1 MRKEIFRM
9 EDAAAKDLLARA
21 GVVHVATSAADGAP
35 ILRAFNAVVV
45 DGAIAFHAAPA
56 GEKMAAMGR
65 AAVVSA
71 EEVVAS
77 IPSYFLD
84 PERACPAT
92 TLYRSAQAHG
102 VIEEVTDPEAKA
114 RALAALLAKYQPEGG
129 HAPISAEHPLYRKA
143 ILGLCVARV
152 ALDRVDGKAKLAQNR
167 TPAERARL
175 CEKLWERGAP
185 GDAAAIE
192 LILAANPDM
201 PAPAFL
207 RWPAGAR
214 GGEAEARGGA
224 RLVCALD
231 AKDAETAAAL
241 LDGAY
246 WNGGFSRADLAAA
259 HLGSQAWVGARDAN
273 GALAASARAI
283 TDGAKHAWIYDV
295 IVAPEHRGRGLGL
308 AVVRLLM
315 EHPAVR
321 GARKLHL
328 GTRDAHGLYR
338 KLGFVDE
345 GEMPPRGYESS
356 LMHLDRGVPAARSAS
371 GDRPRAA

>member
-9 EDAAAKDLLARA
+9 DGAAARDLLAGA
-21 GVVHVATSAADGAP
+21 GVVHLATTGADGSP

-56 GEKMAAMGR
+56 GEKMEAMGR

-102 VIEEVTDPEAKA
+102 VIEEVTDMEAKA
-114 RALAALLAKYQPEGG
+114 RVLAALLAKYQPEGG

-143 ILGLCVARV
+143 IAGLLVARV

-167 TPAERARL
+167 TAAERVRL

-185 GDAAAIE
+185 GDARAIE
-192 LILAANPDM
+192 LILGANVDM

-207 RWPAGAR
+207 RWPAGA
-214 GGEAEARGGA
+214 GETETGPGA
-224 RLVCALD
+224 RMVCAPG
-231 AKDAETAAAL
+231 ARDAERAAAL
-241 LDGAY
+241 LEGAY
-246 WNGGFSRADLAAA
+246 WNGGFSRAELAAA
-259 HLGSQAWVGARDAN
+259 HLGSQAWVGARDA
-273 GALAASARAI
+273 GGTLVASARAI
-283 TDGAKHAWIYDV
+283 TDGSKHAWIYDV
-295 IVAPEHRGRGLGL
+295 IVAPEHRGRG
-308 AVVRLLM
+308 
-315 EHPAVR
+315 
-321 GARKLHL
+321 
-328 GTRDAHGLYR
+328 
-338 KLGFVDE
+338 
-345 GEMPPRGYESS
+345 
-356 LMHLDRGVPAARSAS
+356 S
-371 GDRPRAA
+371 GSR